1 MSLTTQVAFIGF
13 GTMASA
19 FADGAVNAGTL
30 LTDNIIVSS
39 PSLCNGT
46 KATRFRA
53 AKNNQDAAKNADIII
68 LATKPDK
75 IQTVCNNMA
84 GILLEKKN
92 KPLIVSIATGVTT
105 TTIQNYL
112 RSNTLSIAR
121 VMPNT
126 PVSVGLGASGFYVNA
141 FVTADQIMLIRAILE
156 STGILV
162 TVDDEGSLD
171 KITAISGS
179 GPAYFLLMQEM
190 LTAAA
195 IKLGLSHDVAT
206 KLVTQTM
213 LGTSVLAN
221 KSNLSFAE
229 LRKQVTSKGG
239 TTAAAVHCF
248 IAGGFEKL
256 VDDAVHA
263 AYIRA
268 IELSY
273 TT

>member
-1 MSLTTQVAFIGF
+1 MALTQKVAFIGF
-13 GTMASA
+13 GNMAKA
-19 FADGAVNAGTL
+19 LADGAVNVGTL

-46 KATRFRA
+46 KSTGFRV

-75 IQTVCNNMA
+75 IQTVCNDMVD
-84 GILLEKKN
+84 IIFEKKI
-92 KPLIVSIATGVTT
+92 KPLIVSIATGIPT

-112 RSNTLSIAR
+112 RSNTLSIVR

-126 PVSVGLGASGFYVNA
+126 PVSVGLGASGFYANS
-141 FVTADQIMLIRAILE
+141 FVTANQIMLISTILE

-190 LTAAA
+190 LTSAA
-195 IKLGLSHDVAT
+195 IKLGLGHEVAGT
-206 KLVTQTM
+206 LVAQTM
-213 LGTSVLAN
+213 LGTSVLAS
-221 KSNLSFAE
+221 KSNVSFAE

-239 TTAAAVHCF
+239 TTAAAVNCF
-248 IAGGFEKL
+248 IAGGLEKL
-256 VDDAVHA
+256 VDDAVNA

-273 TT
+273 TP